1 MLVLKI
7 NNFFLCTIIER
18 ENILVLNCTF
28 CFACGKDLN
37 LYMLKINHTS
47 RDEFLFFFFLYPK
60 HIGTSWK
67 NYRVFF
73 FKLETL
79 LSFIISWRSGTGLV
93 IFTETPSND
102 KHVIFFSTKWLQYV
116 AEYLLFVNMFTTD
129 FKILFSIYTY
139 TYM

>member
-1 MLVLKI
+1 MHNYRERKYISVKLY
-7 NNFFLCTIIER
+7 FLFCMWKGPKFIHA
-18 ENILVLNCTF
+18 ENKSYIKRWVS
-28 CFACGKDLN
+28 
-37 LYMLKINHTS
+37 I
-47 RDEFLFFFFLYPK
+47 FFFFLYPK